1 MKRMGIVA
9 AALALAACGQEPDR
23 RTVANELGAPDAS
36 SPAPEAQALPVDA
49 PAMDSLNEDDYADE
63 NSIVPDEQVVIT
75 DHP

>member
-1 MKRMGIVA
+1 VKGFGIVV
-9 AALALAACGQEPDR
+9 AALALTACGQQPDR
-23 RTVANELGAPDAS
+23 RTVANVPDAS

-63 NSIVPDEQVVIT
+63 NSIVPDEQVVVT